1 MSWKGKEQMEK
12 GIVRIVGA
20 AFVGVLAFA
29 ATSMDTQLRIA
40 IGVLVGLPSFV
51 LIIVGRRHL
60 GKSFSILPEAK
71 GLITTGLYSK
81 IQHPLYFFLDMF
93 LAALIVALGWS
104 IVLLAWGILVVV
116 HLLQCRREERVL
128 AKAFG
133 DEYEAYRRRTWF

>member
-1 MSWKGKEQMEK
+1 MEK

-20 AFVGVLAFA
+20 SFVAALAFA
-29 ATSMDTQLRIA
+29 GTSMDTQLRVA
-40 IGVLVGLPSFV
+40 IGILVGLPSFA

-60 GKSFSILPEAK
+60 GKSFSIMPEAK

-93 LAALIVALGWS
+93 LAALIVALGLP
-104 IVLLAWGILVVV
+104 ILLLAWGVLVVV

-128 AKAFG
+128 ANAFG
-133 DEYEAYRRRTWF
+133 DEYEAYRRGTWF